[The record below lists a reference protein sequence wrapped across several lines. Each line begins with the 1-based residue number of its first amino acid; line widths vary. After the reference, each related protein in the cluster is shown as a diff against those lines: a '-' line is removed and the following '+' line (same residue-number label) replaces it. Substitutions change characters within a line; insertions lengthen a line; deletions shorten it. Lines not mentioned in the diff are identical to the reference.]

1 MDFESLESSGLIEFV
16 GIDLKQASSNL
27 KRAEKDVGTAHE
39 NLGIDIE
46 WAFTIAY
53 HAILRA
59 GRALMLAKG
68 YRSKGRDQHRTVVTF
83 VDIVLGAEFKNL
95 VSGFDRM
102 RRRRHDFIYDV
113 GRPISKFE
121 VEKSI
126 ANSRILV
133 EVIEKVI
140 EDMNPQISLFQ
151 K

>member
-1 MDFESLESSGLIEFV
+1 MDFESLERSGLIEFIGV
-16 GIDLKQASSNL
+16 DSKQASSNL
-27 KRAEKDVGTAHE
+27 KRAEKDLGTAHE

-53 HAILRA
+53 HAMLRA

-68 YRSKGRDQHRTVVTF
+68 YRSKGKDQHRTVVAF

-126 ANSRILV
+126 ADSKILV

-140 EDMNPQISLFQ
+140 EDMNPQISLL
-151 K
+151 